1 MEYRVEIDFFND
13 KLSVKPLHNF
23 QELKD
28 FYCGIGVMDNFIHGN
43 FHSSVENHYCRAY
56 LLINKETGEVV
67 ALFALNFDSL
77 DLNSED
83 KEELRDGFSSTGVPN
98 VTLDYSDAFYAKP
111 RYPALEIT
119 YLAVSKKWRGKH
131 IGQALVEEIADR
143 ARSQTFAGCQFLT
156 VEALMTDEYKAA
168 EFYSKCGFT
177 LAEIKKPYKDTV
189 RMFMTLY
196 ARQFDDDY
204 EN

>member
-1 MEYRVEIDFFND
+1 MEGCMEITQIINDISIESLQNMEDIEDF
-13 KLSVKPLHNF
+13 H
-23 QELKD
+23 
-28 FYCGIGVMDNFIHGN
+28 CGNNLMDIFIQGN
-43 FHSSVENHYCRAY
+43 FKYSIEHHYCCAY
-56 LLINKETGEVV
+56 KVVYKEEII
-67 ALFALNFDSL
+67 AIFALNFDSL
-77 DLNSED
+77 DLDSND
-83 KEELRDGFSSTGVPN
+83 KEELRDGFSSTGIPN
-98 VTLDYSDAFYAKP
+98 ISIDYSDTFYAKP
-111 RYPALEIT
+111 RFPALEIT
-119 YLAVSKKWRGKH
+119 YLAVSEKWRGKS
-131 IGQALVEEIADR
+131 IGSYIIKEIADR